1 MVEAHANSTEDYLIE
16 GLSFKLA
23 QGASYVTNRRS
34 VSFFPSGSDTY
45 GPTSGTKVIKI
56 RLNGTD
62 WLDPSTVKVMFTL
75 KNTDTTNDLLFL
87 SGPHAFFRRMRIVC
101 GGQIVEDIDDYNRV
115 CEMFNILQSKNVRE
129 NDEIEGTGRWDG
141 GNAEV
146 LGSGGTATRRIG
158 MKLCS
163 GLLNQSKMLPIRY
176 CPIEIELEL
185 VNSAADAVGG
195 ATSWSISD
203 VQCKCDLVTLD
214 NGLENSYSEHVL
226 SGKALPINYSTYVS
240 QSQVV
245 PDMNINVNISRAVTR
260 LKSIFMSMEG
270 PNPTAATAANL
281 KSFNNFWHPN
291 AVGAGVYNAGK
302 EVELQ
307 VQVGSKLYPEYPIRS
322 SAEAFSQLRKTMGI
336 HQSPFH
342 SLDLKGA
349 EYRNYKFIVA
359 IDTEKVLEA
368 GFTGLSTRAGDMMT
382 IKAKAVDSAS
392 MGTATADKPT
402 KFFTVLHSD
411 NILEIRD
418 SGVTV
423 FD

>member
-62 WLDPSTVKVMFTL
+62 WLDPSTVKIMFTL
-75 KNTDTTNDLLFL
+75 TNPAGTGAADMQFL
-87 SGPHAFFRRMRIVC
+87 SGPHAFFRRLRVVC

-129 NDEIEGTGRWDG
+129 NDEIEGTGRFDG
-141 GNAEV
+141 GAPETLPV
-146 LGSGGTATRRIG
+146 GTSRRIG

-176 CPIEIELEL
+176 CPIELELEL
-185 VNSAADAVGG
+185 VNAVGDPQKG
-195 ATSWSISD
+195 SIGWSISD

-226 SGKALPINYSTYVS
+226 SGKALPINYSTYIS

-245 PDMNINVNISRAVTR
+245 TDSTFNINVSRAVTR
-260 LKSIFMSMEG
+260 LKSIFMSMDG
-270 PNPTAATAANL
+270 AVGPTAERGTVL
-281 KSFNNFWHPN
+281 KPFNNFWHPMSS
-291 AVGAGVYNAGK
+291 GTGVYDSTK
-302 EVELQ
+302 ELDIQ
-307 VQVGSKLYPEYPIRS
+307 VQVGSKLFPEYPIRS
-322 SAEAFSQLRKTMGI
+322 TAEAFSQLRKTMGI

-349 EYRNYKFIVA
+349 EYREYKFIAAV
-359 IDTEKVLEA
+359 DTEKVLEA
-368 GFTGLSTRAGDMMT
+368 GFTGLNTRSGDMMT
-382 IKAKAVDSAS
+382 IKVKPAS
-392 MGTATADKPT
+392 TGMGSIKPT

-411 NILEIRD
+411 CILEVTD

>member
-1 MVEAHANSTEDYLIE
+1 MVEAHANSTDDYLID

-45 GPTSGTKVIKI
+45 APTSGTKVIKI

-75 KNTDTTNDLLFL
+75 SNPGGAGTADMTFL
-87 SGPHAFFRRMRIVC
+87 SGPHSFFRRLRVVC

-115 CEMFNILQSKNVRE
+115 CEMFNVLQSKNVRE

-141 GNAEV
+141 DAPETLPV
-146 LGSGGTATRRIG
+146 GTSRRIG

-176 CPIEIELEL
+176 CPIELELEL
-185 VNSAADAVGG
+185 VNSVDDPQKGSIG
-195 ATSWSISD
+195 WCISD

-226 SGKALPINYSTYVS
+226 SGKALPINYSTYIS

-245 PDMNINVNISRAVTR
+245 TDSTFNINVSRAVTR

-270 PNPTAATAANL
+270 AHGPTADRGTVL
-281 KSFNNFWHPN
+281 KSFNNFWHPMKILS
-291 AVGAGVYNAGK
+291 GTYDSTK
-302 EVELQ
+302 ELDIQ
-307 VQVGSKLYPEYPIRS
+307 VQIGSKLYPEYPIRS
-322 SAEAFSQLRKTMGI
+322 TAEAFSQLRKTMGI

-349 EYRNYKFIVA
+349 EYREYKFIVA
-359 IDTEKVLEA
+359 VDTEKVLEA
-368 GFTGLSTRAGDMMT
+368 GFTGLNTRAGDMMT
-382 IKAKAVDSAS
+382 IKVKPAS
-392 MGTATADKPT
+392 TGMGTLAPT

-411 NILEIRD
+411 CILEVKD

>member
-1 MVEAHANSTEDYLIE
+1 MVEAHANSTDDYLID

-45 GPTSGTKVIKI
+45 APTSGTKVIKI

-62 WLDPSTVKVMFTL
+62 WLDPSTVKTMFTL
-75 KNTDTTNDLLFL
+75 TNPTVTGAADMHFL
-87 SGPHAFFRRMRIVC
+87 SGPHAFFRRLRVVC

-115 CEMFNILQSKNVRE
+115 CEMFNVLQSKSVRE

-141 GNAEV
+141 GAAETLPV
-146 LGSGGTATRRIG
+146 GTSRRIG

-163 GLLNQSKMLPIRY
+163 GLLNQSKMLPVRY
-176 CPIEIELEL
+176 CPIELELEL
-185 VNSAADAVGG
+185 VNAVGDPQKG
-195 ATSWSISD
+195 AIGWSISD

-226 SGKALPINYSTYVS
+226 SGKALPINYSTYIS

-245 PDMNINVNISRAVTR
+245 TDSTFNINVSRAVTR

-270 PNPTAATAANL
+270 EHGPTAGRGTVL
-281 KSFNNFWHPN
+281 KSFNNFWHPMKILS
-291 AVGAGVYNAGK
+291 GTYDSTK
-302 EVELQ
+302 ELDIQ
-307 VQVGSKLYPEYPIRS
+307 VQIGSKLYPEYPIRS
-322 SAEAFSQLRKTMGI
+322 TAEAFSQLRKTMGI

-349 EYRNYKFIVA
+349 EYREYKFIAAV
-359 IDTEKVLEA
+359 DTEKVLEA
-368 GFTGLSTRAGDMMT
+368 GFTGLNTRAGDMMT
-382 IKAKAVDSAS
+382 IKVKPAS
-392 MGTATADKPT
+392 TGMGTLAPT

-411 NILEIRD
+411 CILEVKD

>member
-45 GPTSGTKVIKI
+45 APTSGTKVIKI

-62 WLDPSTVKVMFTL
+62 WLDPSTVKIMFTL
-75 KNTDTTNDLLFL
+75 TNPSGTGTADMHFL
-87 SGPHAFFRRMRIVC
+87 SGPHAFFRRLRVVC

-115 CEMFNILQSKNVRE
+115 CEMFNVLQSKNVRE

-141 GNAEV
+141 GAPETLPV
-146 LGSGGTATRRIG
+146 GTSRRIG

-176 CPIEIELEL
+176 CPIELELEL
-185 VNSAADAVGG
+185 VNAVGDPQKG
-195 ATSWSISD
+195 SIGWSISD

-226 SGKALPINYSTYVS
+226 SGKALPINYSTYIS

-245 PDMNINVNISRAVTR
+245 TDSTFNINVSRAVTR

-270 PNPTAATAANL
+270 AHGPTAGRGTVL
-281 KSFNNFWHPN
+281 KSFNNFWHPMKILS
-291 AVGAGVYNAGK
+291 GTYDSTK
-302 EVELQ
+302 ELDIQ
-307 VQVGSKLYPEYPIRS
+307 VQIGSKLYPEYPIRS
-322 SAEAFSQLRKTMGI
+322 TAEAFSQLRKTMGI

-349 EYRNYKFIVA
+349 EYREYKFIVA
-359 IDTEKVLEA
+359 VDTEKVLEA
-368 GFTGLSTRAGDMMT
+368 GFTGLNTRAGDMMT
-382 IKAKAVDSAS
+382 IKVKPAS
-392 MGTATADKPT
+392 TGMGTLAPT

-411 NILEIRD
+411 CILEVKD